1 MSLKY
6 TMEFIESLD
15 DPTINGRKV
24 CQLFNGFPN
33 CEATY
38 QTIQEDKG
46 QTDFIKI
53 LIKGEQ
59 GKKKGGDFPSIGII
73 GRLGGIGA
81 RPSRKGLV
89 SDGDGAIAALVA
101 AKKLAEMNSKGDTL
115 LGDAYITTHICPA
128 APTEPHKPVEFMG
141 SPVEMATMNRHEVLP
156 EMDAILSVDTTKG
169 NNLFN
174 HKGVAI
180 SPTVKSGYI
189 LKFNDNL
196 IRLLETT
203 KGNPAVT
210 FAITTQDITPYGN
223 GVFHIN
229 SIMQPSTATDAPVV
243 GVAITSGSVIPGSA
257 TGASH
262 EIDIAEAAKFC
273 IEAAKEYTDAKID
286 FYDKKEFSRL
296 VKLYGEFKVLQ
307 SFNNEPI
314 N

>member
-115 LGDAYITTHICPA
+115 LGDAYITTHSCQA
-128 APTEPHKPVEFMG
+128 APTEPHNQVEFMG
-141 SPVEMATMNRHEVLP
+141 SPGEMATRNIHEALP
-156 EMDAILSVDTTKG
+156 KRSAIIFL
-169 NNLFN
+169 N
-174 HKGVAI
+174 
-180 SPTVKSGYI
+180 
-189 LKFNDNL
+189 
-196 IRLLETT
+196 
-203 KGNPAVT
+203 
-210 FAITTQDITPYGN
+210 TQT
-223 GVFHIN
+223 
-229 SIMQPSTATDAPVV
+229 
-243 GVAITSGSVIPGSA
+243 
-257 TGASH
+257 
-262 EIDIAEAAKFC
+262 
-273 IEAAKEYTDAKID
+273 
-286 FYDKKEFSRL
+286 
-296 VKLYGEFKVLQ
+296 
-307 SFNNEPI
+307 
-314 N
+314 

>member
-115 LGDAYITTHICPA
+115 LGDAYITTNICPA

-141 SPVEMATMNRHEVLP
+141 SPVEMATMNRHDV
-156 EMDAILSVDTTKG
+156 MTIMYA
-169 NNLFN
+169 
-174 HKGVAI
+174 
-180 SPTVKSGYI
+180 
-189 LKFNDNL
+189 
-196 IRLLETT
+196 LLT
-203 KGNPAVT
+203 
-210 FAITTQDITPYGN
+210 
-223 GVFHIN
+223 
-229 SIMQPSTATDAPVV
+229 
-243 GVAITSGSVIPGSA
+243 
-257 TGASH
+257 
-262 EIDIAEAAKFC
+262 
-273 IEAAKEYTDAKID
+273 
-286 FYDKKEFSRL
+286 
-296 VKLYGEFKVLQ
+296 
-307 SFNNEPI
+307 
-314 N
+314 